1 MSDENKKIS
10 AMMHKLSA
18 YIAGAGKRKLPNAVI
33 EKTKHHAL
41 DTLAAMVSG
50 SRLEPGKYAIKFA
63 RSQGGKAEAGV
74 IGSKLVTSAINA
86 ALSNGMHAHADETD
100 DSHQRGRYHPGC
112 GTIAAALAIA
122 ERQRSTGLELLKAVA
137 LGYDIGV
144 RFNISLGPAHLN
156 DDEHSTHTIGSIFG
170 AAAAVSL
177 LMKFNQNQ
185 VRHLLS
191 YTVQQASGVP
201 CWTRDLDH
209 IEKAFDFGGMP
220 ARDAVTAAVM
230 IELGFTGV
238 EDALSGNKNFF
249 KVFTDTPKLNEITN
263 GLGKRYE
270 ILDAQIKK
278 WSVGM
283 PNQSVL
289 DALEILIRDHDFKPS
304 DIEKVAIRIPN
315 KRFHVSDNSLMSD
328 ICTQHLASIMLLDG
342 TVTLKTSHNENR
354 MRDKKV
360 LALRKR
366 VQLIPDN
373 ALVNARPLR
382 QGIVEITLKGGRK
395 FHHHTRA
402 VHGTPQN
409 PMNRD
414 QVEAKARD
422 LVTGVLGKSKA
433 NRLIKS
439 IWDLEKIPNARNLRT
454 LLQA

>member
-1 MSDENKKIS
+1 MTDENRKIS
-10 AMMHKLSA
+10 TMMNKLSA
-18 YIAGAGKRKLPNAVI
+18 YIAGAGKRKLSNAVI
-33 EKTKHHAL
+33 EKTKHHLL

-50 SRLEPGKYAIKFA
+50 SRLDPGKYAIKFA
-63 RSQGGKAEAGV
+63 RAQGGKAEACV

-86 ALSNGMHAHADETD
+86 ALANGMHAHADETD

-112 GTIAAALAIA
+112 GTIAAALAVA
-122 ERQRSTGLELLKAVA
+122 ERQRSSGLELIKAIA

-144 RFNISLGPAHLN
+144 RFNLSLGPSHLN
-156 DDEHSTHTIGSIFG
+156 DEEHSTHSVGSIFG
-170 AAAAVSL
+170 AAAAVAL
-177 LMKFNQNQ
+177 LMKFNQTQ

-209 IEKAFDFGGMP
+209 IEKAFDFAGMP

-249 KVFTDTPKLNEITN
+249 KVFTDTPKLAEVTK

-289 DALEILIRDHDFKPS
+289 DALEILIREHDFKAN
-304 DIEKVAIRIPN
+304 DVDKVSIRIPN
-315 KRFHVSDNSLMSD
+315 KRFHVSDNSLMPD

-342 TVTLKTSHNENR
+342 TVTFKSSHDEKR
-354 MRDKKV
+354 MKDKKV
-360 LALRKR
+360 LAMRKR
-366 VQLIPDN
+366 VQLIPDD
-373 ALVNARPLR
+373 ALVNAKPLR
-382 QGIVEITLKGGRK
+382 QGIVEIRLKDGRK
-395 FHHHTRA
+395 IRHHTKA

-409 PMNRD
+409 PMSREEVEKKALDLMTGILGKTKADKLAGTVWGMD
-414 QVEAKARD
+414 QV
-422 LVTGVLGKSKA
+422 
-433 NRLIKS
+433 
-439 IWDLEKIPNARNLRT
+439 PNVRT
-454 LLQA
+454 LRRLLNS

>member
-1 MSDENKKIS
+1 MIDENKKVS
-10 AMMHKLSA
+10 AMMNTLSA
-18 YIAGAGKRKLPNAVI
+18 YIASAGNRKLPKAVI
-33 EKTKHHAL
+33 EKTKHHLL

-50 SRLEPGKYAIKFA
+50 SRLDPGKFALKFA
-63 RSQGGKAEAGV
+63 RSQGGKAEATV

-86 ALSNGMHAHADETD
+86 ALTNGMHAHADETD

-112 GTIAAALAIA
+112 GTIAAALAVA
-122 ERQRSTGLELLKAVA
+122 ERQRSTGLDLLKAVA

-144 RFNISLGPAHLN
+144 RFNLSLGESHLN
-156 DDEHSTHTIGSIFG
+156 DDEHSTHSIGSLFG
-170 AAAAVSL
+170 AAAAVAL
-177 LMKFNQNQ
+177 LMKFNKHQ

-220 ARDAVTAAVM
+220 ARDAVTAGVM

-249 KVFTDTPKLNEITN
+249 KVFTSTPKLTEVTK

-289 DALEILIRDHDFKPS
+289 DALEILIRDHAFKPS
-304 DIEKVAIRIPN
+304 DVEEIAIRIPN
-315 KRFHVSDNSLMSD
+315 KRFHVSDNSLMPD
-328 ICTQHLASIMLLDG
+328 ICTQHLAAMMVLDG
-342 TVTLKTSHNENR
+342 TVTFKSSHNEKR
-354 MRDKKV
+354 MSDKKV
-360 LALRKR
+360 LAMRKR
-366 VQLIPDN
+366 VRLIPDD
-373 ALVNARPLR
+373 ALVKAKPLR
-382 QGIVEITLKGGRK
+382 QGIVEISLIDGRK
-395 FHHHTRA
+395 IRHHTRA

-409 PMNRD
+409 PMSRNE
-414 QVEAKARD
+414 VETKARD
-422 LVTGVLGKSKA
+422 LIAGVLGKPKA
-433 NRLIKS
+433 NRLIKTV
-439 IWDLEKIPNARNLRT
+439 WTLENVPSARKLKP

>member
-10 AMMHKLSA
+10 AMMNKLSA

-33 EKTKHHAL
+33 EKTKHHVL
-41 DTLAAMVSG
+41 DTLAAMISG
-50 SRLEPGKYAIKFA
+50 SRLEPGKYALKFA
-63 RSQGGKAEAGV
+63 RSQGGKAEATV

-86 ALSNGMHAHADETD
+86 ALTNGMHAHADETD

-112 GTIAAALAIA
+112 GTIAAALAVA
-122 ERQRSTGLELLKAVA
+122 EWHRSSGLDLLKAVA

-144 RFNISLGPAHLN
+144 RFNLSLGASHLN
-156 DDEHSTHTIGSIFG
+156 DDQHSTHSIGSIFG
-170 AAAAVSL
+170 AAAAVGL
-177 LMKFNQNQ
+177 LMKFNQSQ
-185 VRHLLS
+185 IRHLLS

-209 IEKAFDFGGMP
+209 IEKAFDFAGMP

-230 IELGFTGV
+230 IDLGFTGV

-249 KVFTDTPKLNEITN
+249 KVFTDTPKTNEIIN
-263 GLGKRYE
+263 GLGKRFE

-289 DALEILIRDHDFKPS
+289 DALEILIRDHNFKPG

-315 KRFHVSDNSLMSD
+315 KRFHVSDNSLMPD
-328 ICTQHLASIMLLDG
+328 ICTQHLAAIMLLDG
-342 TVTLKTSHNENR
+342 TVTLKSSHNEKR

-360 LALRKR
+360 LAMRKR
-366 VQLIPDN
+366 VQLIADD
-373 ALVNARPLR
+373 ALVNAKPLR
-382 QGIVEITLKGGRK
+382 QGIAEITLKDGRK
-395 FHHHTRA
+395 IRHHTRA

-409 PMNRD
+409 PMSRAE
-414 QVEAKARD
+414 VEAKARD
-422 LVTGVLGKSKA
+422 LITGVLGKPKA
-433 NRLIKS
+433 KKLIDAVGS
-439 IWDLEKIPNARNLRT
+439 LEKAPNVRKLRP
-454 LLQA
+454 LLQT

>member
-1 MSDENKKIS
+1 MTDENRKIS
-10 AMMHKLSA
+10 TMMNKLSA
-18 YIAGAGKRKLPNAVI
+18 YIAGAGKRKLSNAVI
-33 EKTKHHAL
+33 EKTKHHLL

-50 SRLEPGKYAIKFA
+50 SRLDPGKYAIKFA
-63 RSQGGKAEAGV
+63 RAQGGKAEACV

-86 ALSNGMHAHADETD
+86 ALANGMHAHADETD

-112 GTIAAALAIA
+112 GTIAAALAVA
-122 ERQRSTGLELLKAVA
+122 ERQRSSGLELIKAIA

-144 RFNISLGPAHLN
+144 RFNLSLGPSHLN
-156 DDEHSTHTIGSIFG
+156 DEEHSTHSVGSIFG
-170 AAAAVSL
+170 AAAAVAL
-177 LMKFNQNQ
+177 LMKFNQTQ

-209 IEKAFDFGGMP
+209 IEKAFDFAGMP

-249 KVFTDTPKLNEITN
+249 KVFTDTPKLAEVTK

-289 DALEILIRDHDFKPS
+289 DALEILIREHDFKAN
-304 DIEKVAIRIPN
+304 DVDKVSIRIPN
-315 KRFHVSDNSLMSD
+315 KRFHVSDNSLMPD

-342 TVTLKTSHNENR
+342 TVTFKSSHDEKR
-354 MRDKKV
+354 MKDNKV
-360 LALRKR
+360 LAMRKR
-366 VQLIPDN
+366 VQLIPDD
-373 ALVNARPLR
+373 ALVNAKPLR
-382 QGIVEITLKGGRK
+382 QGIVEIRLKDG
-395 FHHHTRA
+395 
-402 VHGTPQN
+402 
-409 PMNRD
+409 
-414 QVEAKARD
+414 
-422 LVTGVLGKSKA
+422 
-433 NRLIKS
+433 
-439 IWDLEKIPNARNLRT
+439 
-454 LLQA
+454 